1 MTSDSAGA
9 PPGVLFGV
17 TGSTGAV
24 GSQVARRLAD
34 AGVRQRLVV
43 RDPARAPV
51 LGGAETAVAEYRD
64 GAAMQAALDG
74 VDTLFLVSARE
85 SVDRIDEHLSA
96 VEAARTAG
104 VRRVVYTSIVAA
116 APDSTFSLG
125 RHHWATEEAVR
136 ASGMAY
142 TFLRDSL
149 YADFVPYLA
158 SPDDRT
164 IRGPAADG
172 AVGVVARSDVAD
184 VAAAVLLA
192 GGAHDE
198 QTYDLTGPE
207 LVTMQQ
213 AADMLTELSG
223 RPVHYV
229 AETLEE
235 AYRSREKYGAPH
247 WEVEGW
253 VTSYAATAVGD
264 FALVSDA
271 VERLAGRPATRLR
284 DLLVAHPELWAHLA

>member
-1 MTSDSAGA
+1 MTTDSAA
-9 PPGVLFGV
+9 VLASVPFAV

-43 RDPARAPV
+43 RDPTRAPV
-51 LGGAETAVAEYRD
+51 LQGAEIAVAEYRD
-64 GAAMQAALDG
+64 GPAMQAALDG

-96 VEAARTAG
+96 VEAARRAG
-104 VRRVVYTSIVAA
+104 VRRVVYTSIVGAA
-116 APDSTFSLG
+116 ADSTFSLG
-125 RHHWATEEAVR
+125 RHHWATEQALR

-142 TFLRDSL
+142 TFLRDNL
-149 YADFVPYLA
+149 YADFVPFLA

-172 AVGVVARSDVAD
+172 AAAVVARTDVAD

-192 GGAHDE
+192 DGAHDG

-207 LVTMQQ
+207 PVTMEQ
-213 AADMLTELSG
+213 AAELLTELSG

-229 AETLEE
+229 SETLEE
-235 AYRSREKYGAPH
+235 AYTSREKYGAPL

-253 VTSYAATAVGD
+253 VTSYAATAAGD
-264 FALVSDA
+264 FAAVSDA
-271 VERLAGRPATRLR
+271 VERVAGRPATLLR
-284 DLLVAHPELWAHLA
+284 DLLVAQPALWAHLA